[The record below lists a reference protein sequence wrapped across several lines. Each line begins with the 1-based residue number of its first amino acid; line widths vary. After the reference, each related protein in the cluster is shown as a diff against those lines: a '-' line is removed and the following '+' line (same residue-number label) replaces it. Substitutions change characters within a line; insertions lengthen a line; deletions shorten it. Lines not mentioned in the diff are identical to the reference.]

1 MKDERSCDPVP
12 LAGGLSVAQYIDQRI
27 AELADE
33 GIKQVEIAE
42 VAGFK
47 RPNVISMIKHGETK
61 LPLEKIGTMARALRV
76 DPRFLFELTLREYE
90 PGLWEVAK
98 DVFGADMF
106 LTGHEQRLV
115 NQLRADGVRLEAM
128 PLDRFDDCASAVTSC
143 FTAAPQTSA

>member
-1 MKDERSCDPVP
+1 MP
-12 LAGGLSVAQYIDQRI
+12 LAGGLSVARYIDRRI

-61 LPLEKIGTMARALRV
+61 LPLEKIGSMARALRV

-115 NQLRADGVRLEAM
+115 NRLRADGVRLEAM
-128 PLDRFDDCASAVTSC
+128 PLDRFDDCASAITVCLT
-143 FTAAPQTSA
+143 TASKASA